1 MLSFQLERFGQPLVR
16 IERPTPVPQ
25 GSEVLLRVDGCGV
38 CHSDVHLTDGYFD
51 LGDGNKVDLSRA
63 VSLPRTLGHEI
74 AGTVVAAGPDARTIA
89 AGARRVVFPWIGCG
103 NCPLCEAGDEHLCN
117 APRALGVNRDG
128 GFSDHVLVPDSKY
141 LLEYDP
147 LPPEQACTYACSG
160 LTAYSALKKAVPLGA
175 ADSLLIIGAGGVGLS
190 GIRLARSLYQ
200 LMPIVAEVDK
210 SKWELARAA
219 GAGEIIDPTA
229 EGAQRALVKATGGGV
244 AVAVDFVGAATTFA
258 FGFSVLRKAG
268 KLISVGLFGGSTPIA
283 PAMLAMKA
291 ITVSGSY
298 VGSLREMHE
307 LMQTARAG
315 ALSPLPLVAR
325 PLQDAFQALTELK
338 EGRTRGRAVLRP
350 STQG

>member
-338 EGRTRGRAVLRP
+338 EGRIRGRAVLRP